1 MLALLPRVAGGNLIV
16 GFETADDAGVFK
28 LTPECALVQTVDFFT
43 PIVDDPATFG
53 AIAAAN
59 SLSDVWAMGGR
70 PLTALS
76 VACFPPSADPSM
88 LAAIIRGAME
98 KLSEAGCLLVGG
110 HTVADSE
117 LKFGF
122 AVTGIVHPERVW
134 RNAGARAGDVL
145 LLSKGL
151 GTGVIGT
158 ALKRGIAGESWIEA
172 AIASMT
178 ELNLHAWR
186 TIGEARVH
194 GCTDVTG
201 FGLMGHARE
210 MALASQVTLEI
221 AAGSVPLLPGAAE
234 CVRLGAVPGG
244 LKNNREFAGGDVGG
258 GDALEPGLLALLFDP
273 QTSGGLLVSLPE
285 DEAVAVQ
292 ARGPWFR
299 RIGRVK
305 ERGEHPIQ
313 LI

>member
-1 MLALLPRVAGGNLIV
+1 MLALLPRVAGDNLIV
-16 GFETADDAGVFK
+16 GFETADDAGVFR

-76 VACFPPSADPSM
+76 VACFPPGADPAM

-98 KLSEAGCLLVGG
+98 KLAEAGCLLVGG
-110 HTVADSE
+110 HSVADNE

-122 AVTGIVHPERVW
+122 AVTGMVHPERVW
-134 RNAGARAGDVL
+134 RNSGARPGDVL

-158 ALKRGIAGESWIEA
+158 ALKRGIAEETWVAG

-186 TIGEARVH
+186 AIGEAQVH

-201 FGLMGHARE
+201 FGLMGHGRE
-210 MALASQVTLEI
+210 MALASQATLEVE
-221 AAGSVPLLPGAAE
+221 AREVPLLAGALE
-234 CVRLGAVPGG
+234 CVRLGAAPGG
-244 LKNNREFAGGDVGG
+244 LKNNREFAGGAVGG
-258 GDALEPGLLALLFDP
+258 GEALEPELLALLFDP

-285 DEAVAVQ
+285 SEAETVQ
-292 ARGPWFR
+292 KRRPSFR
-299 RIGRVK
+299 RIGRVR
-305 ERGEHPIQ
+305 ERGAHPIQ
-313 LI
+313 LL